1 MTLEPKFLIRVSLS
15 TLRALAPD
23 TLAKWLVDDAELR
36 RPVELM
42 VKANGEYELMEGEE
56 VDDE

>member
-42 VKANGEYELMEGEE
+42 VKADGGYELVEDKE
-56 VDDE
+56 VDGQ